1 MKHLGLAKLCEC
13 FIVKV
18 LSCEERVSTVLN
30 PNIPVGETGECPGRA
45 GWSGAGR
52 RGSRAGDRG
61 GVLEVS

>member
-18 LSCEERVSTVLN
+18 LSRDERVSTVLSR
-30 PNIPVGETGECPGRA
+30 NIPVSEAGECPGSA